1 MTRQEWIDKCNHW
14 KQKWPVM
21 QPEYLDD
28 TNGLNTYAVLDALYR
43 HAPDDAVFMA
53 DAGTAFYTLPQSVR
67 IRAQQRIIMSQSQG
81 DMGWA
86 LPASIGVAKA
96 GAKNVICIV
105 GDGSFMSNVQELAV
119 IRAHNLPIKIVVLN
133 NGGYLSIKNTQSKF
147 YEGRVHGVNDET
159 GVWFPNFV
167 ELAEVFKIDNHQAWG
182 ISHMNKLFAKYIAQG
197 DIPVLLDMLCTQNQ
211 QLLPSQ
217 GLKDGKQMPLHNMV
231 PFLSDEELQQE
242 MVLKL

>member
-28 TNGLNTYAVLDALYR
+28 TNGLNTYAVLDAIFR

-105 GDGSFMSNVQELAV
+105 GDGSFMSNIQELAT
-119 IRAHNLPIKIVVLN
+119 IREHNLPIKI
-133 NGGYLSIKNTQSKF
+133 I
-147 YEGRVHGVNDET
+147 
-159 GVWFPNFV
+159 
-167 ELAEVFKIDNHQAWG
+167 I
-182 ISHMNKLFAKYIAQG
+182 
-197 DIPVLLDMLCTQNQ
+197 
-211 QLLPSQ
+211 
-217 GLKDGKQMPLHNMV
+217 LKDGRVKD
-231 PFLSDEELQQE
+231 F
-242 MVLKL
+242 KLNTQCSAGNGSAD

>member
-28 TNGLNTYAVLDALYR
+28 TNGLNIYAVLDALYR
-43 HAPDDAVFMA
+43 HALDDAVFMA
-53 DAGTAFYTLPQSVR
+53 DAGTAFYTVPQSIR
-67 IRAQQRIIMSQSQG
+67 IRAEQRLVHSHSQG

-105 GDGSFMSNVQELAV
+105 GDGSFMSNMQELAV
-119 IRAHNLPIKIVVLN
+119 IKEHNLPIKIIILN
-133 NGGYLSIKNTQSKF
+133 NKGYLSIKNTQGKF
-147 YEGRVHGVNDET
+147 YEGRIHGVNPKT
-159 GVWFPNFV
+159 GLWFPNMEDV
-167 ELAEVFKIDNHQAWG
+167 ASAFKIKAGRAWS
-182 ISHMNKLFAKYIAQG
+182 IKTLDKYVEMAMKQTA
-197 DIPVLLDMLCTQNQ
+197 PYLLDCVCTEDQIIMPAQTFKKGQ
-211 QLLPSQ
+211 QA
-217 GLKDGKQMPLHNMV
+217 PLHDMF

-242 MVLKL
+242 MVVSL